1 VKNVNFINDII
12 DTALSFDASEQTM
25 AIVMSSV
32 FLLSLAMRIALFLS
46 YRGSMALVN
55 HASKNIKTKDDI
67 AKLPKG
73 ALAGPLPRAAREYA
87 AMTEKGVKI
96 DTLELARMDVLRNHL
111 LIFNFKSME
120 RFIHGL
126 ERAFLP
132 FSFLFVLAAEARMEF
147 VVLSAVVY
155 LFMRISA
162 AIVDIEAAYERY
174 ISTLSH
180 TLSRDIGRF
189 FPSDTSAAIYTFGS
203 DLKTY
208 LNRQAG
214 MFSDVLNKINSE
226 FTGAISNNITTMAKG
241 LDATLNAISKQ
252 EALDGAITKW
262 TAAIDKASELQKVT
276 GAASEKTE
284 AAVSG
289 LAATLQTA
297 GSDISLYSKTMKEGR
312 NELKE
317 DMGRLSKAIEKLN
330 GLSANV
336 GLHSE
341 AVSDELKL
349 VREYQK
355 VLEMSVA
362 QYETSMKDLTAKMG
376 DALGKIIAYHL
387 DASSDSISNSIA
399 DSLKQVIAKNTEHA
413 EQIRNIFQEIQEQ
426 SKYQTQLLLRII
438 NND

>member
-1 VKNVNFINDII
+1 MNFINDII

-46 YRGSMALVN
+46 YKGSMTLVN
-55 HASKNIKTKDDI
+55 YASKNVKTKEDI

-73 ALAGPLPRAAREYA
+73 ALAGPFPRAAREYA

-111 LIFNFKSME
+111 FIFNFKSME

-126 ERAFLP
+126 EWAFLP
-132 FSFLFVLAAEARMEF
+132 FAVLFVLAAEARMEF
-147 VVLSAVVY
+147 VVLAAIVY
-155 LFMRISA
+155 MLMRISA
-162 AIVDIEAAYERY
+162 AFVDIEAAEERY
-174 ISTLSH
+174 VSTLSH
-180 TLSRDIGRF
+180 ILSRDIGRF
-189 FPSDTSAAIYTFGS
+189 YPSDTSAAIYTFGD

-226 FTGAISNNITTMAKG
+226 FTGAISNNITAMAKG
-241 LDATLNAISKQ
+241 LDSTLNAISKQ
-252 EALDGAITKW
+252 ESLNEALSKW
-262 TAAIDKASELQKVT
+262 TEAIDKAAELQKTT
-276 GAASEKTE
+276 GSASEKTE
-284 AAVSG
+284 AAVSN
-289 LAATLQTA
+289 LAATLKTA
-297 GSDISLYSKTMKEGR
+297 GNDISLYSKAMQEGR
-312 NELKE
+312 SELKE
-317 DMGRLSKAIEKLN
+317 DMGRLSGAIEKLN
-330 GLSANV
+330 ELSANI
-336 GLHSE
+336 GLHSD

-349 VREYQK
+349 VREYQR
-355 VLEMSVA
+355 VLETSVA

-387 DASSDSISNSIA
+387 DASSESISNSIA

-413 EQIRNIFQEIQEQ
+413 QQIRNIFQEIQEQ
-426 SKYQTQLLLRII
+426 SKHQTQLLLRII
-438 NND
+438 NDK